1 MLNNP
6 LVSVVVT
13 LYNYEKYIKDCLLSI
28 KKQDYDNIEIIVV
41 DDCSK
46 DESVNVAN
54 SVDDVK
60 VIALTENKGY
70 SFCKNVGIKSSKGEV
85 IVLLDADDML
95 TKKSVSHRLSS
106 LLLNDVEF
114 VYGNAI
120 AVYGDISL
128 KKCYKLKN
136 LPYQN
141 VKLYAKKKPS
151 IEMCNTL
158 YNIHAQTVMVRRH
171 VYQEYGLY
179 DEDLVS
185 RSDREMWWRL
195 FGKSD
200 DDKKLVTHAFV
211 NKSLAY
217 YRYHRKSMRYKRKKN
232 KEKNQVIIAASEK
245 SFEKRKREGIT
256 LDNTSFLQY

>member
-85 IVLLDADDML
+85 IVLLDADD
-95 TKKSVSHRLSS
+95 TVGF
-106 LLLNDVEF
+106 LLLL
-114 VYGNAI
+114 AI
-120 AVYGDISL
+120 LILLAITIFHTRPNLTIKKKEL
-128 KKCYKLKN
+128 KK
-136 LPYQN
+136 
-141 VKLYAKKKPS
+141 
-151 IEMCNTL
+151 
-158 YNIHAQTVMVRRH
+158 
-171 VYQEYGLY
+171 
-179 DEDLVS
+179 
-185 RSDREMWWRL
+185 
-195 FGKSD
+195 
-200 DDKKLVTHAFV
+200 
-211 NKSLAY
+211 
-217 YRYHRKSMRYKRKKN
+217 
-232 KEKNQVIIAASEK
+232 
-245 SFEKRKREGIT
+245 
-256 LDNTSFLQY
+256 